1 MSAAFDRRDHSRR
14 PAAAAVAA
22 ALTFALMSAPASAQ
36 SRSTAECAGIVYG
49 QGRRAICLPEG
60 AASFADSVVTFTAG
74 ARPSSGVWA
83 EPHHALGEPDYTR
96 TSAPGFLSLGC
107 DGVLVVRFDDNA
119 LVEVDGPDLYVFE
132 IGPAV
137 EATDLAVSV
146 DGTTWLEVGRIE
158 GAQTELELKGIID
171 PDDVYRYVRL
181 TNRSRTC
188 GGRHSGADIDAIAA
202 VGSALRVALDAA
214 VLFEVGA
221 STLKAE
227 AQASITAAATLIRAR
242 GATRVLVEGHTD
254 SDGEAAANERLS
266 VARAESVRDALVA
279 AGVDAGILRT
289 RGHGERR
296 PVAPNDTPEDKARN
310 RRVDLLVR

>member
-1 MSAAFDRRDHSRR
+1 MRLSL
-14 PAAAAVAA
+14 AVASVTL
-22 ALTFALMSAPASAQ
+22 ALGTITARPLPAQA
-36 SRSTAECAGIVYG
+36 RSTSDCVGTVYG
-49 QGRRAICLPEG
+49 QGRRAICLPQG
-60 AASFADSVVTFTAG
+60 AASFADSVVSFAPG

-83 EPHHALGEPDYTR
+83 EARHALGEPDYTR

-107 DGVLVVRFDDNA
+107 DGVLIVRFDDNA

-158 GAQTELELKGIID
+158 GAQTELELAGIID
-171 PDDVYRYVRL
+171 ADDVYRYVRL

-188 GGRHSGADIDAIAA
+188 GGRHSGADIDAVAA

-227 AQASITAAATLIRAR
+227 AQASITAAAALIRAR
-242 GATRVLVEGHTD
+242 RATRVLVEGHTD
-254 SDGEAAANERLS
+254 SDGDAAANQALS
-266 VARAESVRDALVA
+266 VARAASVRDALVA
-279 AGVDAGILRT
+279 AGVDASILRT

-296 PVAPNDTPEDKARN
+296 PVAPNDTPENKARN